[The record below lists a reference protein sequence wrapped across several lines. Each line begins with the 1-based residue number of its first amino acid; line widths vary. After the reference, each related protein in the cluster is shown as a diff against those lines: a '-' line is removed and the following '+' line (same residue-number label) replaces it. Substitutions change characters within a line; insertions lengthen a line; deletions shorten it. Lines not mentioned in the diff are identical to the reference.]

1 MERNVTYKAL
11 LYLLL
16 GSVAGVLSM
25 IINAN
30 SKFEQIDENKTHIE
44 ALSKQHIEDL
54 KAVYVKVDANANSMQ
69 KNQIEI
75 IKGIA
80 GLELLIEKNNK

>member
-11 LYLLL
+11 LYILI
-16 GSVAGVLSM
+16 GSLAGVLSM
-25 IINAN
+25 ILNAN
-30 SKFEQIDENKTHIE
+30 SKFKQIDENRTDIE
-44 ALSKQHIEDL
+44 VLSKQHIEDL